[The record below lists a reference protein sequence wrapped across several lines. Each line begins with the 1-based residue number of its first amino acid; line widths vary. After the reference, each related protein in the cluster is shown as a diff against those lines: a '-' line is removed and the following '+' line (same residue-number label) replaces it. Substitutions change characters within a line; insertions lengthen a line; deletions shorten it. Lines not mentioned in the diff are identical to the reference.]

1 MPEQNTR
8 PAIWQVGPRKG
19 SVRLTRLGSDQGLK
33 SLRLTYTPRAMP
45 ESAKSTLSNVVGVLQ
60 LIALV
65 IGVAG
70 LFTLV
75 GKRDQQLTQV
85 GADLD
90 KLAEVVNDLAKSHA
104 SVAVNDAMQAAALQD
119 IQRRLNEIERS
130 MK

>member
-1 MPEQNTR
+1 
-8 PAIWQVGPRKG
+8 
-19 SVRLTRLGSDQGLK
+19 
-33 SLRLTYTPRAMP
+33 MP